1 MAVLVLFWVASL
13 PHMSIGAGIVGPVP
27 LQKID
32 NTPYAQASAQGHNKG
47 LQSGDR
53 GSEKLHISS
62 FSPGN
67 PGHEK
72 SRHFWRRRNLWTLC
86 PEVFIQRRP
95 DRPRRRS

>member
-1 MAVLVLFWVASL
+1 MMSCVLRNSGLSSIKFLCATLS
-13 PHMSIGAGIVGPVP
+13 HMSIGAGIVGPVP

-62 FSPGN
+62 FSPGY
-67 PGHEK
+67 
-72 SRHFWRRRNLWTLC
+72 T
-86 PEVFIQRRP
+86 RP
-95 DRPRRRS
+95 